1 MLADVK
7 SRAASIYTALRLA
20 KPQLSGSVLTLN
32 FQFPLHKKKVEQAR
46 HIELIS
52 DVIEELSNAKL
63 ELKCTLSAVKIKPAA
78 VKKAASKLSRQ
89 SEPTELATIS
99 NIFGSAEMLE
109 S

>member
-1 MLADVK
+1 MVGGGPRPNCGGGALALIF
-7 SRAASIYTALRLA
+7 RF
-20 KPQLSGSVLTLN
+20 PQK
-32 FQFPLHKKKVEQAR
+32 KKKVEQAR

-89 SEPTELATIS
+89 SGPTELATIS